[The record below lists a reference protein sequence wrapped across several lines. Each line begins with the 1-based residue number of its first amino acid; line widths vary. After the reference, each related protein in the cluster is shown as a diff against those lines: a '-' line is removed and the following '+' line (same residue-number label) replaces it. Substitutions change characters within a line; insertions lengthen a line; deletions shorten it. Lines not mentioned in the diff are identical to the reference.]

1 MFANV
6 SQQITVAF
14 IDGHIAAFENL
25 NTMSIIHLFFP
36 YWSYSGPLWKFIAP
50 PIDAITKLQLI
61 IVFCIILKSKKKN
74 EICNLCHFAIEAAS
88 CANDLI
94 HLFRWLVNII

>member
-61 IVFCIILKSKKKN
+61 IVFCIILKSKKK
-74 EICNLCHFAIEAAS
+74 IKYVISAILLLKQQVVQMIWFTYS
-88 CANDLI
+88 DD
-94 HLFRWLVNII
+94 